1 MARGGITAE
10 VTLNYHPE
18 ARAKT
23 KVCAESNSVINYH
36 ACVDAHDSWFGNRLR
51 LSAWY
56 QIRSVSV
63 RTCGGWVSSYKISLH
78 VIYIISS

>member
-1 MARGGITAE
+1 MSFSQGVARGGITAE

-18 ARAKT
+18 VRAKAN
-23 KVCAESNSVINYH
+23 VCAEGANIDYH
-36 ACVDAHDSWFGNRLR
+36 ACVDAHHSSSSNRIR

-63 RTCGGWVSSYKISLH
+63 RWCGSWVSEAWHITH
-78 VIYIISS
+78 T